1 MNARM
6 RFDAHRFETPVFE
19 AFCEDVQMQK
29 ERRLSEVNCKNQK
42 MLFCC
47 FFGFEITIHLQD

>member
-47 FFGFEITIHLQD
+47 FSVSR